1 MQTITISIVSHN
13 QASLVQLL
21 LSDLKAQC
29 NTYPLKVT
37 ITLNLPEKL
46 NFKLSD
52 YPFPT
57 TVIENESPKG
67 FSANHNQAF
76 KRSDESF
83 FCVMNP
89 DIRIH
94 TDPFP
99 ALLLG
104 LQNASIGL
112 VAPLI
117 IGEHGLVEDSAR
129 TFPTPFRII
138 CKLFKGCKGG
148 DYAIKNDPIFPDGVG
163 GMFMLFPRAVFEKLG
178 GFNERFFLYYE
189 DVDLCARLRL
199 LGYEVALYPRAQVNH
214 DARRSSHASFKYF
227 KWHLSSM
234 LRFFCSVVFLQVI
247 WRKVA
252 QSKVQ

>member
-117 IGEHGLVEDSAR
+117 IGEHGLVED
-129 TFPTPFRII
+129 
-138 CKLFKGCKGG
+138 
-148 DYAIKNDPIFPDGVG
+148 DPIFPDWVG